1 MLSGGF
7 GQALMRYLARQ
18 NESGGA
24 PSAPAPSQ
32 SMRMPQTDPARA
44 LAQIAPGPARPQF
57 QSLPAP
63 PGLVTT
69 QAQPRA
75 GSQLPGKFAAG
86 LGGYLG
92 FNSSGVQGFPGA
104 FAGLQDRRARL
115 DAPAYA
121 RQQQEISQGLEA
133 HLSPQE
139 QALFRAAPDVFLK
152 NYGERF
158 GRPDKLSQGE
168 ALFGPDSGG
177 GARALGGVSKPFAEG
192 DSLFRH
198 DPVSDQVDFLG
209 QRLPSFSEETG
220 ALGAQTDRL
229 RALEQARHNR
239 AGEGLE
245 AAGLQMQRQQFEAQN
260 QRSTTRA
267 PTEAQVKAGLGAQRL
282 QEVEHGFYNDD
293 GQLLKPSA
301 REGLVRQI
309 PFVGDYWANATI
321 GGDGQ
326 ALRLASQAVADLA
339 LRTFSG
345 AGANK
350 GELEVYQRIYTP
362 QSTDSLAIL
371 EQKVRMRQSL
381 LAKLQ
386 AAAQSG
392 APLDQASAQQAFR
405 ETAAEF
411 GASSSAPVRTQGLPL
426 TDAQL
431 LDAMRA
437 ADIKAPIVTPFDPRA
452 LPRVVR

>member
-1 MLSGGF
+1 
-7 GQALMRYLARQ
+7 MRYLQ
-18 NESGGA
+18 QPNEFGGPA
-24 PSAPAPSQ
+24 LPPRSAPAQRSDPS
-32 SMRMPQTDPARA
+32 RA
-44 LAQIAPGPARPQF
+44 LAQIAPGPSQAQF
-57 QSLPAP
+57 QPLAQP
-63 PGLVTT
+63 PGPVTT
-69 QAQPRA
+69 QAQPRQ
-75 GSQLPGKFAAG
+75 GSQFLGKLAAG
-86 LGGYLG
+86 FGGYAGL
-92 FNSSGVQGFPGA
+92 NSAGAQGFPGA

-115 DAPAYA
+115 DAPAFA

-139 QALFRAAPDVFLK
+139 RALFRAAPDVFLK
-152 NYGERF
+152 NFGERF

-177 GARALGGVSKPFAEG
+177 GVRALGGVSKPFAEG
-192 DSLFRH
+192 DSVFAH
-198 DPVSDQVDFLG
+198 DPVSDQVEFLG

-260 QRSTTRA
+260 QRGSARA

-282 QEVEHGFYNDD
+282 QEVERGFYRINKD
-293 GQLLKPSA
+293 GEKQLLKPSA
-301 REGLVRQI
+301 QEGFARHI
-309 PFVGDYWANATI
+309 PLVGDYWANATI

-362 QSTDSLAIL
+362 QATDSLAIL

-411 GASSSAPVRTQGLPL
+411 GASSSAPVRTQQGLPL
-426 TDAQL
+426 TDTQL
-431 LDAMRA
+431 LDEMRA
-437 ADIKAPIVTPFDPRA
+437 AGIETQAPIVTPFDPRA

>member
-1 MLSGGF
+1 MPQGGF
-7 GQALMRYLARQ
+7 GQALMRYLAQQ
-18 NESGGA
+18 NDSGGG
-24 PSAPAPSQ
+24 PGAPAPSQ

-104 FAGLQDRRARL
+104 YAGLQDRRARL
-115 DAPAYA
+115 DAPGIA
-121 RQQQEISQGLEA
+121 REQGQIAAGLEEQ
-133 HLSPQE
+133 LSPQE
-139 QALFRAAPDVFLK
+139 RALFRAAPGAFLQH
-152 NYGERF
+152 YAERF
-158 GRPDKLSQGE
+158 GRPDKVGQGE

-177 GARALGGVSKPFAEG
+177 GVRALGGVSKPFAEG
-192 DSLFRH
+192 DSLYAH
-198 DPVSDQVDFLG
+198 DPVRDEVDFLG
-209 QRLPSFSEETG
+209 QRAPSFAEETG
-220 ALGAQTDRL
+220 ALGAQTDRMQ
-229 RALEQARHNR
+229 ALEQARHNR

-260 QRSTTRA
+260 QRGSARA

-282 QEVEHGFYNDD
+282 QEVERGFYRINKD
-293 GQLLKPSA
+293 GEKQLLKPSA
-301 REGLVRQI
+301 QEGFARHI
-309 PFVGDYWANATI
+309 PLVGDYWANATI

-381 LAKLQ
+381 LSKLQ

-392 APLDQASAQQAFR
+392 APLDQASTQQAFR

-411 GASSSAPVRTQGLPL
+411 G
-426 TDAQL
+426 
-431 LDAMRA
+431 
-437 ADIKAPIVTPFDPRA
+437 VTPTAPAQTQNKRKIVDIHG
-452 LPRVVR
+452 RVLSR